1 MVVSDGSPSVK
12 QSAAITAGTGNDPLG
27 TLNVVLHEPLPLT
40 GTCTFSGNEVDET
53 DT

>member
-12 QSAAITAGTGNDPLG
+12 HAPAMSARKVGALLG
-27 TLNVVLHEPLPLT
+27 TLNVVLHAPELFT
-40 GTCTFSGNEVDET
+40 GTWMFSGNVVDET